1 MEPGGLQHACYN
13 PLCDYIKNEDVVA
26 WFSYDEPAPYQWG
39 DAFYSQ
45 GKDIRST
52 IDKYWNQLTLAY
64 GITSSLDL
72 NRISMFNLA
81 AESNSSWA
89 GSFGIPDAEYRKAT
103 MTEKLKAARAYLDNL
118 QTLFNPWIWSYDYY
132 PIRNILNKVDS
143 EKDKYEAIEG
153 EYVVEYEHFFGY
165 LGLYQDFTQ
174 TKNSDFWAYGMC
186 MSHKLYNNRN
196 WDVLTCSYPTPTEGC
211 LLYTSDAA
219 DEL

>member
-118 QTLFNPWIWSYDYY
+118 QTLFNP
-132 PIRNILNKVDS
+132 
-143 EKDKYEAIEG
+143 
-153 EYVVEYEHFFGY
+153 
-165 LGLYQDFTQ
+165 
-174 TKNSDFWAYGMC
+174 
-186 MSHKLYNNRN
+186 
-196 WDVLTCSYPTPTEGC
+196 
-211 LLYTSDAA
+211 
-219 DEL
+219 

>member
-1 MEPGGLQHACYN
+1 
-13 PLCDYIKNEDVVA
+13 
-26 WFSYDEPAPYQWG
+26 
-39 DAFYSQ
+39 
-45 GKDIRST
+45 
-52 IDKYWNQLTLAY
+52 
-64 GITSSLDL
+64 
-72 NRISMFNLA
+72 MFNLA

-196 WDVLTCSYPTPTEGC
+196 WDVLTCSYPTPTEGALRFETFAA
-211 LLYTSDAA
+211 LL
-219 DEL
+219 